1 MTHCAIAQNGHNLQN
16 ESISQYLF
24 DSTTQP
30 LRLNPIDYEVSSRL
44 RTQLWSRDRP
54 GSMKQFETRAVQDMC
69 AAAASSQQNPRGS
82 DFPQYQPKCKSR
94 FTIPCS
100 LQIPPLNPLMSQHI
114 RNFDPTVFNNPIG
127 QMTR

>member
-69 AAAASSQQNPRGS
+69 AAAASSHKIQEALISRSTNQNASPDS
-82 DFPQYQPKCKSR
+82 QSHALCR
-94 FTIPCS
+94 F
-100 LQIPPLNPLMSQHI
+100 HH
-114 RNFDPTVFNNPIG
+114 
-127 QMTR
+127 